1 MKWIK
6 EVGID
11 NKVTVIISCSDTETG
26 KRGRSNKLIFG
37 CDKGG
42 KHKSTDSGTQSASK
56 KCGCPFKIRSTP
68 AKDGSGWKI
77 DVKYGLHNHGLP
89 DRLEGHSF
97 IGRLTTDEK
106 QHVADLTKRHVPP
119 RHILLSLQ
127 DRDPENVTRITQ
139 VYKHKSVIQKEIRGP
154 RSEIQHLFKLIE
166 DAGYVY
172 WSRKKDDS
180 KVVREIFWAHPDS
193 NFCWIL
199 EKLKELFVKKDMCPQ
214 VILTDRDL
222 ALMKAIEIVF
232 PRSINLLCRF
242 HINKNVDA
250 KCKQHVV
257 NDLQKTIDT
266 LWMEVVWASDE
277 VEYGQRLHQL
287 EQACVDYSGFINY
300 VKDTWLTPHRHRF
313 VGA

>member
-1 MKWIK
+1 MYYMCSGSLSRSLPVRFFFFFAGMENLPQICVDTTDAFMTTERFGTREEVIRWIK

-11 NKVTVIISCSDTETG
+11 NKVTVIISRSDTETG

-77 DVKYGLHNHGLP
+77 DVKCGLHNHGLP

-127 DRDPENVTRITQ
+127 DRDPENVTRIMQ
-139 VYKHKSVIQKEIRGP
+139 IYKQKSMIEKEIRGP
-154 RSEIQHLFKLIE
+154 RSEIQHLFKLIKE
-166 DAGYVY
+166 TSYVY

-180 KVVREIFWAHPDS
+180 EVVREIFYAHPDS
-193 NFCWIL
+193 
-199 EKLKELFVKKDMCPQ
+199 VKC
-214 VILTDRDL
+214 
-222 ALMKAIEIVF
+222 
-232 PRSINLLCRF
+232 
-242 HINKNVDA
+242 
-250 KCKQHVV
+250 
-257 NDLQKTIDT
+257 
-266 LWMEVVWASDE
+266 
-277 VEYGQRLHQL
+277 
-287 EQACVDYSGFINY
+287 
-300 VKDTWLTPHRHRF
+300 
-313 VGA
+313 